1 MPERQDSG
9 VRREGGEVRLRGG
22 LELEGEVRGWEL
34 RAAWCL
40 SMWYSLRAGV
50 RRLRAVHTW

>member
-1 MPERQDSG
+1 M
-9 VRREGGEVRLRGG
+9 LRWG